1 MDHLTFGRNN
11 GLRVSALALGAGNF
25 GTGWG
30 HGADEA
36 ASAAIVDRFAEAG
49 GTLIDT
55 AAGYQVGQSEEFL
68 GRILA
73 GRRDQFTL
81 ATKFAIGGNADG
93 SGVLQTGNGR
103 RAMFRSVEAS
113 LRRLGT
119 DYIDLL
125 WVHFPDF
132 VTPLDE
138 IVRAFDDLA
147 RQGKVLYAGL
157 SNFPAWMTAR
167 AVTLAELGDQLPI
180 AGVQFE
186 YSLVERSGDRENL
199 PMAEAL
205 GVGAALWSPLGGGLL
220 TGKYRT
226 SDAGRLT
233 EWNRL
238 VHDEDEPRKAAT
250 VDAVLAA
257 AKELGVT
264 PGQVAVGWLLERAR
278 RSSTGV
284 VPIIGPRTVE
294 QLDDYLGANSTSGSM
309 RTPTPSWTGSAP
321 SRSVSRTSRTPR
333 GAPSWWEALGSGVGR
348 FRLLERLAQEV
359 DLTLGERLRHG
370 CLRRDAVEAVEC
382 AVDDFELARHACRPQ
397 ALGVGD
403 VLVVEQVEGA
413 DAEPRRR

>member
-1 MDHLTFGRNN
+1 MHMEHFTFGRNN
-11 GLRVSALALGAGNF
+11 GLRVSALSLGAGNF

-30 HGADEA
+30 YGADEA
-36 ASAAIVDRFAEAG
+36 TSAAMVDRFAEAG
-49 GTLIDT
+49 GTFIDT
-55 AAGYQVGQSEEFL
+55 AAAYQAGQSEEFL
-68 GRILA
+68 GRILV

-81 ATKFAIGGNADG
+81 ATKFAIGGNSDG

-113 LRRLGT
+113 LRRLDT

-132 VTPLDE
+132 VTPLEE

-147 RQGKVLYAGL
+147 RAGKVLYAGL

-167 AVTLAELGDQLPI
+167 ALTLAEVGGLLPI

-205 GVGAALWSPLGGGLL
+205 GIGAALWSPLGGGLL

-226 SDAGRLT
+226 GREGRLT

-257 AKELGVT
+257 GERLGVT
-264 PGQVAVGWLLERAR
+264 PAQVSVAWLLERAR
-278 RSSTGV
+278 RSPSGV

-294 QLDDYLGANSTSGSM
+294 QLDGYLGALDVRLDADTYDELDRASGIPPGQPHEQNAARSTVTVGGDGF
-309 RTPTPSWTGSAP
+309 RRPPVPSA
-321 SRSVSRTSRTPR
+321 
-333 GAPSWWEALGSGVGR
+333 
-348 FRLLERLAQEV
+348 
-359 DLTLGERLRHG
+359 
-370 CLRRDAVEAVEC
+370 
-382 AVDDFELARHACRPQ
+382 
-397 ALGVGD
+397 
-403 VLVVEQVEGA
+403 
-413 DAEPRRR
+413 

>member
-1 MDHLTFGRNN
+1 MGMDHFTFGRNN

-30 HGADEA
+30 YGADED

-49 GTLIDT
+49 GTFIDT
-55 AAGYQVGQSEEFL
+55 AASYQVGQSEEFL

-73 GRRDQFTL
+73 GRRDEFTL
-81 ATKFAIGGNADG
+81 ATKFAIGGSPEG

-113 LRRLGT
+113 LRRLDT

-132 VTPLDE
+132 VTPLEE

-147 RQGKVLYAGL
+147 RAGKVIYAGL

-167 AVTLAELGDQLPI
+167 AVTLAEVGGLLPI

-186 YSLVERSGDRENL
+186 YSVVERSGDRENL

-205 GVGAALWSPLGGGLL
+205 GIGAALWSPLGGGLL

-226 SDAGRLT
+226 GSEGRLT

-238 VHDEDEPRKAAT
+238 VHDEDQPLKAAT

-257 AKELGVT
+257 GKRLGV
-264 PGQVAVGWLLERAR
+264 PPAQVSVAWLLERAR
-278 RSSTGV
+278 RSPTGV

-294 QLDDYLGANSTSGSM
+294 QLDGYLGALDVRLDAATYDDLDRASAIPLGQPHEQNADRSTVTVGGEGF
-309 RTPTPSWTGSAP
+309 RRPPVPSA
-321 SRSVSRTSRTPR
+321 
-333 GAPSWWEALGSGVGR
+333 
-348 FRLLERLAQEV
+348 
-359 DLTLGERLRHG
+359 
-370 CLRRDAVEAVEC
+370 
-382 AVDDFELARHACRPQ
+382 
-397 ALGVGD
+397 
-403 VLVVEQVEGA
+403 
-413 DAEPRRR
+413 